1 MRVLFNNTLAI
12 DRAQPEDGGNYVC
25 RGSNGYSE
33 AQDSVN
39 IVVEDLQVI
48 RENIKTVKMS
58 NIELSRS
65 KMTVLTIPTL
75 QTASRSSRQSI
86 VPTNTTLRCA
96 ADLAH

>member
-33 AQDSVN
+33 AQDSVD

-48 RENIKTVKMS
+48 RVILGEILNCNAFVIG
-58 NIELSRS
+58 LRH
-65 KMTVLTIPTL
+65 LT
-75 QTASRSSRQSI
+75 
-86 VPTNTTLRCA
+86 
-96 ADLAH
+96 

>member
-39 IVVEDLQVI
+39 IVVEDLQVK
-48 RENIKTVKMS
+48 RGGM
-58 NIELSRS
+58 
-65 KMTVLTIPTL
+65 
-75 QTASRSSRQSI
+75 Q
-86 VPTNTTLRCA
+86 
-96 ADLAH
+96 

>member
-48 RENIKTVKMS
+48 R
-58 NIELSRS
+58 
-65 KMTVLTIPTL
+65 
-75 QTASRSSRQSI
+75 ASINEILNFCMKLNCPGPR
-86 VPTNTTLRCA
+86 
-96 ADLAH
+96 

>member
-48 RENIKTVKMS
+48 RANIGGTFVY
-58 NIELSRS
+58 NL
-65 KMTVLTIPTL
+65 
-75 QTASRSSRQSI
+75 I
-86 VPTNTTLRCA
+86 V
-96 ADLAH
+96 

>member
-48 RENIKTVKMS
+48 RANIGEMFNFCLKL
-58 NIELSRS
+58 NCPGPR
-65 KMTVLTIPTL
+65 
-75 QTASRSSRQSI
+75 
-86 VPTNTTLRCA
+86 
-96 ADLAH
+96 

>member
-75 QTASRSSRQSI
+75 
-86 VPTNTTLRCA
+86 PTVS
-96 ADLAH
+96 